1 MGCSSSQVSP
11 EAELTPVTPT
21 EQRAAQKEAKAR
33 VALVAS
39 APTPAAAAALVD
51 LLPGAVEAAAKA
63 KAAQEALVAAAD
75 AASPEVKAKVGDEYK
90 KKGGPALEPLF
101 EHTDL
106 VDVNYLIGLAQAGG
120 VVPSWSDL
128 PDCAKINTANLWRLR
143 CWDLGYSLPI
153 LVLSCACTSRS
164 PAHALQAHTCQ
175 PLTLRCVCERVRR
188 PVARQAPPGQ
198 AWGDAPAHPAHP
210 DRLP

>member
-11 EAELTPVTPT
+11 EAERTPVTPT

-33 VALVAS
+33 AALMAS

-75 AASPEVKAKVGDEYK
+75 AASPEVKAEVGDAWKEY
-90 KKGGPALEPLF
+90 GGPALEPLF

-143 CWDLGYSLPI
+143 CWNWGSSLPI
-153 LVLSCACTSRS
+153 LVLSCAHTSREH
-164 PAHALQAHTCQ
+164 PHT
-175 PLTLRCVCERVRR
+175 RCKPTKASLSRSGACV
-188 PVARQAPPGQ
+188 
-198 AWGDAPAHPAHP
+198 
-210 DRLP
+210 

>member
-1 MGCSSSQVSP
+1 MGCESSKAAP
-11 EAELTPVTPT
+11 AEQAPITPKQ
-21 EQRAAQKEAKAR
+21 QRAAEKKAKAFAAR
-33 VALVAS
+33 VAK
-39 APTPAAAAALVD
+39 
-51 LLPGAVEAAAKA
+51 AAAKA

-75 AASPEVKAKVGDEYK
+75 AASPEVKAKVGHYYK
-90 KKGGPALEPLF
+90 RYGGPVLEPLF

-143 CWDLGYSLPI
+143 CWNEPCSLPI

-164 PAHALQAHTCQ
+164 LTRVASPHKPASHAAV
-175 PLTLRCVCERVRR
+175 RVCACAQTRGSTSITRTGLERRSGASC
-188 PVARQAPPGQ
+188 PS
-198 AWGDAPAHPAHP
+198 
-210 DRLP
+210 

>member
-1 MGCSSSQVSP
+1 MGCSSSQVAP
-11 EAELTPVTPT
+11 EAELNPVTPT
-21 EQRAAQKEAKAR
+21 EQRAAEKEAKAR

-39 APTPAAAAALVD
+39 APTPAAAAGLVD

-75 AASPEVKAKVGDEYK
+75 AASPEVKAKVGHHYK
-90 KKGGPALEPLF
+90 DYGGPVLEPLF

-143 CWDLGYSLPI
+143 CWDQTFSLPI
-153 LVLSCACTSRS
+153 LVLSCACTSREHL
-164 PAHALQAHTCQ
+164 HASQARKSQ
-175 PLTLRCVCERVRR
+175 PLTPWCVCERVRR
-188 PVARQAPPGQ
+188 PVARQASPGQ

-210 DRLP
+210 DRNA

>member
-1 MGCSSSQVSP
+1 MGCSSSQVAP
-11 EAELTPVTPT
+11 ESELTPVTPT

-33 VALVAS
+33 AALVAS
-39 APTPAAAAALVD
+39 APTPAAAAGLVD

-75 AASPEVKAKVGDEYK
+75 AASPEVKAKVGYFYEAH
-90 KKGGPALEPLF
+90 GGRVLEPLF

-143 CWDLGYSLPI
+143 CWDASYSLPI
-153 LVLSCACTSRS
+153 LVLSCACTSRYHPHARPHM
-164 PAHALQAHTCQ
+164 PASHAAVQ
-175 PLTLRCVCERVRR
+175 V
-188 PVARQAPPGQ
+188 
-198 AWGDAPAHPAHP
+198 
-210 DRLP
+210 

>member
-11 EAELTPVTPT
+11 EAEQAPNTPK
-21 EQRAAQKEAKAR
+21 EQRAAEKEAKAR
-33 VALVAS
+33 AALVAS

-75 AASPEVKAKVGDEYK
+75 AASPEVKAKVGYGWK
-90 KKGGPALEPLF
+90 LYGGRALEPLF

-143 CWDLGYSLPI
+143 CWNQHFSLPI
-153 LVLSCACTSRS
+153 LVLSCACTSRES
-164 PAHALQAHTCQ
+164 PARATSHTCS
-175 PLTLRCVCERVRR
+175 LSRR
-188 PVARQAPPGQ
+188 GA
-198 AWGDAPAHPAHP
+198 
-210 DRLP
+210 

>member
-11 EAELTPVTPT
+11 EAEQAPNTPK
-21 EQRAAQKEAKAR
+21 EQRAAEKEAKAR
-33 VALVAS
+33 AALVAS

-75 AASPEVKAKVGDEYK
+75 AASPEVKAKVADAWKGF
-90 KKGGPALEPLF
+90 GGPALEPLF

-143 CWDLGYSLPI
+143 CWNERFSLPI
-153 LVLSCACTSRS
+153 LVLSCACTSRDH
-164 PAHALQAHTCQ
+164 PHASQAHKSQ
-175 PLTLRCVCERVRR
+175 PLTPRCACERVRR
-188 PVARQAPPGQ
+188 PVAR
-198 AWGDAPAHPAHP
+198 
-210 DRLP
+210 